1 MESTCCRVDA
11 RQVSKMKSPLGRES
25 EEETEPCVR
34 RDFSKF
40 IKQVSLYGENER
52 TGYVSSTLIR
62 ASEKNVEEASK
73 KRRRSI
79 VDLATSNEQ
88 LFDQLSSWNVSV
100 CRSRKTCEAAVSRIP
115 RANEDAIVTA
125 SFQDSSRFVA
135 IRPRTAS
142 PLSRVRIVV
151 SIVILIV
158 ISTIENPFHFRILV
172 RFERSFLMLCACDAR
187 M

>member
-1 MESTCCRVDA
+1 
-11 RQVSKMKSPLGRES
+11 MKSPLGRES